1 ERGQQ
6 PVEARLVVDAIPRRL
21 PGLAE
26 RNGEEQS
33 PTRLEHA
40 VDLADD
46 RRVVVNGL
54 FFAVLPEAGVLDGR
68 DGHHGVELAARETG
82 LDEIA
87 VDELE
92 SGRGVGA
99 PTQHEPGEPGCKAC
113 EAAGVLR

>member
-54 FFAVLPEAGVLDGR
+54 FFAVLPEAAVLDGR

-82 LDEIA
+82 LDESA
-87 VDELE
+87 EDELE
-92 SGRGVGA
+92 SGMGVRM
-99 PTQHEPGEPGCKAC
+99 EPKIEDGGPVPQAGTA
-113 EAAGVLR
+113 EAK